1 MSRAEPAFSPKLS
14 QRFGTHEDPS
24 MTPMSQI
31 TTANKHFAKALLATL
46 ILLAA
51 VPATTQ
57 ARDRKGG
64 ESEQTAEQKYPQ
76 ATRKAPEQKVGSDL
90 QSKIGKL
97 FKAYENKD
105 AATVVQLADEVLSN
119 QKASAYEHALAARIA
134 GVTLLNTDNDKAKAY
149 LERAIAFDGL
159 SNNEHYESMNLVA
172 QMDLV
177 DQQYDK
183 SLAMIDRYLSETK
196 VQDPDSLVIKGNDLY
211 RLKRYPE
218 AIASLK
224 AAIGASQEP
233 KPEWLN
239 LLMAAYF
246 DAGQPEEATK
256 IAEELIAKHP
266 DDKAL
271 QLNLA
276 ASYMQAGQE
285 GKATALLEKL
295 RASGGLSQPEDYRNL
310 YAMYLNHDKN
320 KEGIAVIQEGLQKG
334 VLKEDYETLNALA
347 QAYWFSGQSAQAI
360 AAFRKAA
367 PLAPNGETYLNLAR
381 ALLNEGQMAEAKQAA
396 QQALDKGVR
405 NPGDAKK
412 IIAAGK

>member
-1 MSRAEPAFSPKLS
+1 M
-14 QRFGTHEDPS
+14 
-24 MTPMSQI
+24 
-31 TTANKHFAKALLATL
+31 
-46 ILLAA
+46 
-51 VPATTQ
+51 TTQ
-57 ARDRKGG
+57 ARDRKDNG
-64 ESEQTAEQKYPQ
+64 SEQTAEQKYPQ
-76 ATRKAPEQKVGSDL
+76 ATRKPPDQKVSSDL
-90 QSKIGKL
+90 QPKIEKL
-97 FKAYENKD
+97 FKAYQDKD
-105 AATVVQLADEVLSN
+105 TATVVQLADEVISN
-119 QKASAYEHALAARIA
+119 QKAGAYEHALAARIA

-149 LERAIAFDGL
+149 LEQAIAFDGL
-159 SNNEHYESMNLVA
+159 NNNEHYESMNLLA
-172 QMDLV
+172 QMDLI
-177 DQQYDK
+177 DKQYDK
-183 SLAMIDRYLSETK
+183 SLAMIDRFLSETK
-196 VQDPDSLVIKGNDLY
+196 AQDADSLVIKGNDLY

-218 AIASLK
+218 AIAALK
-224 AAIGASQEP
+224 AAVDGSPEP

-246 DAGQPEEATK
+246 DAGQPQEATK

-285 GKATALLEKL
+285 DKATALLEKL
-295 RASGGLSQPEDYRNL
+295 RASGGLSQAEDYRNL

-334 VLKEDYETLNALA
+334 VLKADYETLNALA
-347 QAYWFSGQSAQAI
+347 QAYWFSGDSAQAI
-360 AAFRKAA
+360 ANFRKAA
-367 PLAPNGETYLNLAR
+367 PLAPDGETYLNLAR

-412 IIAAGK
+412 IIAGK